1 VIADDSILSGR
12 NFVAGANRPDYHLL
26 NVSYPRDFEA
36 DLVLDIARVRE
47 GDPCSRCGG
56 NLKIS
61 RGIEVGHIFK
71 LGTFISERLGAYFTD
86 ASGNQ
91 HPIIMGSYG
100 IGIGRLMAAAVEQNH
115 DENGIIWPA
124 SIAPYQVY
132 LCPIFTDN
140 TRVSNA
146 AENLYHS
153 LEEGGLG
160 IKFNDADLLG
170 LPLRIT
176 ISPRTIENR
185 CAELKWRDEKSSS
198 LLPLDG
204 LAEKIKSL
212 LQARS
217 TAKSG
222 T

>member
-1 VIADDSILSGR
+1 
-12 NFVAGANRPDYHLL
+12 
-26 NVSYPRDFEA
+26 
-36 DLVLDIARVRE
+36 
-47 GDPCSRCGG
+47 
-56 NLKIS
+56 
-61 RGIEVGHIFK
+61 
-71 LGTFISERLGAYFTD
+71 
-86 ASGNQ
+86 
-91 HPIIMGSYG
+91 MGSYG

-140 TRVSNA
+140 TRVSDA
-146 AENLYHS
+146 AENLYHA
-153 LEEGGLG
+153 LEEGGISTLVDDRSESPG
-160 IKFNDADLLG
+160 VKFNDADLLG

-204 LAEKIKSL
+204 LAEKVKSF